1 LSSAGRLASTSR
13 RFTETIVLP
22 IVMRALFGESREALQ
37 AEIAPHV
44 AEWVAFFL
52 AACSAG
58 GQRRP

>member
-1 LSSAGRLASTSR
+1 M
-13 RFTETIVLP
+13 IVLP